1 MINQV
6 FPYFENGLVFKAD
19 IISVT
24 STAMFVCL
32 LFSVDQKTTGKKT
45 DVDVT

>member
-1 MINQV
+1 M
-6 FPYFENGLVFKAD
+6 FPYFENGLVSKAD
-19 IISVT
+19 IFSLT